1 MTNKEDAPDQKPSGD
16 LPQRW
21 TKGKKMSET
30 KAIFVFL
37 SAFAA
42 LCAIGLLFLRTD
54 KGETQKVS
62 KIIPMAGL
70 YQYKWFK
77 YLAALACLIISIIA
91 ELQAVGM

>member
-1 MTNKEDAPDQKPSGD
+1 MNEA
-16 LPQRW
+16 
-21 TKGKKMSET
+21 

-37 SAFAA
+37 SAFAG

-54 KGETQKVS
+54 KDEAQKVS

-77 YLAALACLIISIIA
+77 YLAALACLIIGIITG
-91 ELQAVGM
+91 LQAIGK